1 LPETIAEQ
9 EAHSW
14 LRSAED
20 CGRLMATGESAD
32 LIRERCWDDTALGR
46 IEAWDP
52 ALLTALDII
61 LASRFPMF
69 LTWGED
75 HKLFYNDAYRPILMG
90 KGDCLGRPFSAVF
103 PEAWSTLKA
112 DFSRAGAGE
121 AIYREDLEVPLLR
134 NMRLSRTW
142 WSFSYSPVRSS
153 KGDIQGVL
161 GVLYETTRRLL
172 AEQTMWHSQAG
183 MRTVTDLAPAMLW
196 RCAPDGRILWANQ
209 MFETYVG
216 ETSEAHRFQDL
227 VADEDQPAAAEAR
240 IRADEERLPFE
251 GQFRLRRADGIYRW
265 FLVRAKQNWDSDGLL
280 VEWCGSAVDIE
291 DWHGAAAVAGQEDR
305 EILQAM
311 SGTQQALLWTA
322 DLATHELAG
331 LSPDLQAPWA
341 ASLVGNG
348 LRWDDWLDN
357 THAEDRARVAAAFE
371 RAGWGEIIQEK
382 FRMSEGEGV
391 WRRYRVTAFP
401 IVSEEGEVRRIGGML
416 VDISREAE
424 PRLYLIQSDPAEQN
438 RMAHA
443 LGKAG
448 FKVRPF
454 DDLRAFSLVSDDL
467 MPGVVLIAS
476 SAKDQNLLQAANTLR
491 LNGPRLPWI
500 ATGVSRNQLTLVVQL
515 MRLGAAD
522 VLPQD
527 VGVETLADAA
537 REALPPHALLSERQG
552 RAPRKIAEL
561 SRREREVLEGLAAGG
576 TNKTIAIALSLSP
589 RTVETYRAQ
598 LMDRLGARTLAEL
611 LKVAAEAG
619 FVDGY

>member
-1 LPETIAEQ
+1 MPETIAEQ
-9 EAHSW
+9 EAPSW
-14 LRSAED
+14 LDPAEV
-20 CGRLMATGESAD
+20 CGRLMAKGESAD
-32 LIRERCWDDTALGR
+32 LIRERCWHDTALGR
-46 IEAWDP
+46 LETWDP

-61 LASRFPMF
+61 LESRFPMF
-69 LTWGED
+69 LTWGCD

-90 KGDCLGRPFSAVF
+90 KGDCLGRPFSDVF
-103 PEAWSTLKA
+103 PEAWPTLKA

-142 WSFSYSPVRSS
+142 WSFSYSPLRSS
-153 KGDIQGVL
+153 KGDIQGVM

-172 AEQTMWHSQAG
+172 AEQTMWYSQAG
-183 MRTVTDLAPAMLW
+183 MRAVTDLAPAMLW

-209 MFETYVG
+209 MFETYAG
-216 ETSEAHRFQDL
+216 ETSEARRFQDL
-227 VADEDQPAAAEAR
+227 VAVEDQPAAAEAR
-240 IRADEERLPFE
+240 IRADDERVAFE
-251 GQFRLRRADGIYRW
+251 GQFRLRRADGVYRW

-311 SGTQQALLWTA
+311 SGTQPALLWTA
-322 DLATHELAG
+322 DLATHELVG
-331 LSPDLQAPWA
+331 LSSEGQAPWA
-341 ASLVGNG
+341 ASLVGDG
-348 LRWDDWLDN
+348 LRWDDWLAN
-357 THAEDRARVAAAFE
+357 IHVEDRARIAAAFE

-382 FRMSEGEGV
+382 FRMGEIDGG
-391 WRRYRVTAFP
+391 WRRYRATAFP
-401 IVSEEGEVRRIGGML
+401 IVSGEGEVRRIGGML

-467 MPGVVLIAS
+467 MPGVVLFAS
-476 SAKDQNLLQAANTLR
+476 LADDQPLLQAANTLR

-500 ATGVSRNQLTLVVQL
+500 VAGVPGDHLNMVVQL
-515 MRLGAAD
+515 MRLGAAN
-522 VLPQD
+522 VLPQQAE
-527 VGVETLADAA
+527 VEAIAEA
-537 REALPPHALLSERQG
+537 VREALPRQTG
-552 RAPRKIAEL
+552 LADEQGSAPRKIAEL
-561 SRREREVLEGLAAGG
+561 SRREREVLDGLAAGG
-576 TNKTIAIALSLSP
+576 TNKTIALALSLSP

-611 LKVAAEAG
+611 LKLAAEAG
-619 FVDGY
+619 IVDGH